1 MKKFISIFAILC
13 IALAIVV
20 MTCACTPAAESESSA
35 ETSESLSESVAATE
49 KESEESSEEESSEIE
64 AFDGYVITVVD
75 ENGNPLENAEV
86 QLCIK
91 GGMCL
96 IPEFTGADGIV
107 KKTADEATYEVTV
120 RLAGYVT
127 AEYVPFPEGSKE
139 LTVVL
144 VAIAEETSSES
155 DSESETETETEAKA

>member
-1 MKKFISIFAILC
+1 MKKFSSIFAILC

-20 MTCACTPAAESESSA
+20 MTCACTPAVEDESSA
-35 ETSESLSESVAATE
+35 ETSESVSESVQATE
-49 KESEESSEEESSEIE
+49 NESEESSEEESSEVE
-64 AFDGYVITVVD
+64 VFDGYVITVLD
-75 ENGNPLENAEV
+75 ENGNPLEGAEV

-96 IPEFTGADGIV
+96 IPDFTGADGIV
-107 KKTADEATYEVTV
+107 KKSANEATYEVTV

-127 AEYVPFPEGSKE
+127 AEYVSFPEGSKE
-139 LTVVL
+139 LTIVL

-155 DSESETETETEAKA
+155 ESETESETEAKA